1 MTIRPLLALVAGA
14 AAAVLLLAAG
24 CGGDEPTSGG
34 TTTGTE
40 PVDLVLDWYP
50 NADHAGIFGA
60 ISQGYFAD
68 HGLDVTTTVP
78 SDAAA
83 ALKQVGAGKAP
94 FAVSYEPEV
103 LLARSEGI
111 PVVAIG
117 AIVTHPL
124 NSIIVRSDSGIER
137 PRDLEGKTVGNT
149 GLPLE
154 RPLLRTVVA
163 ADGGD
168 PDRVAVRN
176 VGYNLSPALAAG
188 RVDAIIGAYW
198 NIELVELKAQGID
211 AKAFRVEEHGVP
223 DYDELVIVTSDRFA
237 REHPETVR
245 GFLDALRRGQDW
257 AATDQAGAVD
267 ALVDAN
273 ADLDRDTVAEQVGL
287 TADLF
292 SPPDGPTL
300 AMDQDEW
307 TAFARW
313 MRSTGQLPADADVD
327 GAMTNRFLPEADG

>member
-1 MTIRPLLALVAGA
+1 MTLRPLLALVVGA
-14 AAAVLLLAAG
+14 AAILLAAAG
-24 CGGDEPTSGG
+24 CGGDEPAADERPS
-34 TTTGTE
+34 TGTE
-40 PVDLVLDWYP
+40 SVGVVLDWYP

-60 ISQGYFAD
+60 IDQGYFAD
-68 HGLDVTTTVP
+68 RGLEVTTTVP

-83 ALKQVGAGKAP
+83 ALKQVGAGKVP

-111 PVVAIG
+111 PVVAVG

-124 NSIIVRSDSGIER
+124 NSIIVRADSGIER

-154 RPLLRTVVA
+154 RPLLRTVVR

-168 PDRVAVRN
+168 PDRVDIRN

-198 NIELVELKAQGID
+198 NIELVELEAQGIE

-223 DYDELVIVTSDRFA
+223 DYDELVIVTSERFA
-237 REHPETVR
+237 REHPDTVR
-245 GFLDALRRGQDW
+245 RFLAGLRQGQDW
-257 AATDQAGAVD
+257 AATDQAGAVS
-267 ALVDAN
+267 ALLDAN
-273 ADLDRDTVAEQVGL
+273 ADLDRDTVAEQVRL
-287 TADLF
+287 TAELF
-292 SPPDGPTL
+292 SPPEGGTL
-300 AMDQDEW
+300 AMDPEEW
-307 TAFARW
+307 AAFADW

-327 GAMTNRFLPEADG
+327 GAMTTRFLPEESR

>member
-24 CGGDEPTSGG
+24 CGGGDPASGG
-34 TTTGTE
+34 STTGTE
-40 PVDLVLDWYP
+40 SVDVVLDWYP

-94 FAVSYEPEV
+94 FAISYEPEV
-103 LLARSEGI
+103 MLARSEGI
-111 PVVAIG
+111 PVVAVG

-137 PRDLEGKTVGNT
+137 PKELEGKTVGNT

-168 PDRVAVRN
+168 PDRVEVQN

-188 RVDAIIGAYW
+188 RVDAVIGAYW
-198 NIELVELKAQGID
+198 NIELVELDAQGID
-211 AKAFRVEEHGVP
+211 AKAFRVEEYGVP
-223 DYDELVIVTSDRFA
+223 DYDELVVVTGDRFA

-245 GFLDALRRGQDW
+245 RFLEALRQGQDW

-267 ALVDAN
+267 ALVSAN
-273 ADLDRDTVAEQVGL
+273 PDLDRDTVAEQVGL

-292 SPPDGPTL
+292 SPPDGGTL
-300 AMDQDEW
+300 AMDPDEW
-307 TAFARW
+307 AAFARW

-327 GAMTNRFLPEADG
+327 GAMTTRFLPQTDG

>member
-1 MTIRPLLALVAGA
+1 MTIRPLLALVALVTGA
-14 AAAVLLLAAG
+14 MLLLASG
-24 CGGDEPTSGG
+24 CGGDEPASGG
-34 TTTGTE
+34 SSTGTE
-40 PVDLVLDWYP
+40 SVEVVLDWYP

-60 ISQGYFAD
+60 LAQGYFAD
-68 HGLDVTTTVP
+68 HDLDVTTTVP

-83 ALKQVGAGKAP
+83 ALKEVGAGKAP

-103 LLARSEGI
+103 LLARAQGI
-111 PVVAIG
+111 PVVAVG

-124 NSIIVRSDSGIER
+124 NSIIVRTDSGIER

-154 RPLLRTVVA
+154 RPLLRTVVS

-176 VGYNLSPALAAG
+176 VGFNLSPALAAG

-198 NIELVELKAQGID
+198 NIELVELDAQGID
-211 AKAFRVEEHGVP
+211 AKAFRVEDYGVP
-223 DYDELVIVTSDRFA
+223 DYDELVIVTGERFA
-237 REHPETVR
+237 RENPETVR
-245 GFLDALRRGQDW
+245 RFLEGLRQGQDW

-273 ADLDRDTVAEQVGL
+273 PDLDRDTVAEQVRL
-287 TADLF
+287 TADLL
-292 SPPDGPTL
+292 SPPDGGTL
-300 AMDQDEW
+300 AMDPDEW
-307 TAFARW
+307 TAFAEW
-313 MRSTGQLPADADVD
+313 MRTTDQLPANADVD
-327 GAMTNRFLPEADG
+327 GAMTTRFLPEADR

>member
-1 MTIRPLLALVAGA
+1 MTVRPLLALVAGA
-14 AAAVLLLAAG
+14 AAALLLLGAG
-24 CGGDEPTSGG
+24 CGGDGPSSGG
-34 TTTGTE
+34 STAGTE
-40 PVDLVLDWYP
+40 SVEVVLDWYP

-60 ISQGYFAD
+60 MSQGYFAD

-78 SDAAA
+78 SDATA

-111 PVVAIG
+111 PVVAVG

-124 NSIIVRSDSGIER
+124 NSIIVRSDSGIES

-163 ADGGD
+163 TDGGD
-168 PDRVAVRN
+168 PDRVDIRN
-176 VGYNLSPALAAG
+176 VGYNLAPALAAG
-188 RVDAIIGAYW
+188 RVDAIVGAYW
-198 NIELVELKAQGID
+198 NIELVDLEKQGID
-211 AKAFRVEEHGVP
+211 ARAFRVEEYGVP
-223 DYDELVIVTSDRFA
+223 DYDALVIVTSDRFA
-237 REHPETVR
+237 RENPATVR
-245 GFLDALRRGQDW
+245 GFLEALRQGQDW

-267 ALVDAN
+267 ALVTAN
-273 ADLDRDTVAEQVGL
+273 ADLERDTVAEQVGL
-287 TADLF
+287 TADLL
-292 SPPDGPTL
+292 SPPDADTL
-300 AMDQDEW
+300 AMDPAEW
-307 TAFARW
+307 TAFADW

-327 GAMTNRFLPEADG
+327 GAMTTRFLPGADG